1 MGGGRL
7 ARPSRRVQANLT
19 RDWFTPGWAKPDR
32 VRQHTTSNGLIVV
45 VRPKVASAAAGQ
57 WQLLIGS
64 RLLTEFSVTTV
75 EEATAQADTYLS
87 LYHRKEV
94 P

>member
-1 MGGGRL
+1 M
-7 ARPSRRVQANLT
+7 RRASKPTQENLT
-19 RDWFTPGWAKPDR
+19 LVWFTPGWARPDR
-32 VRQHTTSNGLIVV
+32 VRQHTTASGSICI

-64 RLLTEFSVTTV
+64 RLLTEFLVATV
-75 EEATAQADTYLS
+75 EEAVAQADTYLS
-87 LYHRKEV
+87 LYHRMEV